1 MPMAQAAGNMRGGSA
16 GGKADGLVLHDQFG
30 ASNADTPF
38 VGGTMLLEI
47 LKKRIVAKWFIQ
59 ERLDQ
64 GGAPR
69 RAPDQSFELEF
80 RQVSPNA
87 RGRSVQVFDQFFQ
100 RDIALAA
107 NFSQDAIDPV
117 VVRHPFSPSARR
129 SETADLA
136 AG

>member
-1 MPMAQAAGNMRGGSA
+1 
-16 GGKADGLVLHDQFG
+16 ADGLVLQDQFG
-30 ASNADTPF
+30 AGNADPPL
-38 VGGTMLLEI
+38 VSRAMLLPI
-47 LKKRIVAKWFIQ
+47 LKQGVVAKGFIQ
-59 ERLDQ
+59 KGLDQ

-80 RQVSPNA
+80 RQVSSNA

-107 NFSQDAIDPV
+107 NFSQDAVNPV

-129 SETADLA
+129 SE
-136 AG
+136 